1 MSVVE
6 WIEIFGDNLSEI
18 LKEWGGTQEELAYC
32 VGTSQSSISSYVNKE
47 RIPRLKTAL
56 NMSYEFGLT
65 LDEFIDFYGE
75 LIE

>member
-6 WIEIFGDNLSEI
+6 WIEIFGDNLSEN
-18 LKEWGGTQEELAYC
+18 LKDWGGSQEDLAYC

-47 RIPRLKTAL
+47 RIPSLKTAL

>member
-47 RIPRLKTAL
+47 RIPSLKTAL
-56 NMSYEFGLT
+56 NMSY
-65 LDEFIDFYGE
+65 
-75 LIE
+75 

>member
-47 RIPRLKTAL
+47 RIPSLKTAL